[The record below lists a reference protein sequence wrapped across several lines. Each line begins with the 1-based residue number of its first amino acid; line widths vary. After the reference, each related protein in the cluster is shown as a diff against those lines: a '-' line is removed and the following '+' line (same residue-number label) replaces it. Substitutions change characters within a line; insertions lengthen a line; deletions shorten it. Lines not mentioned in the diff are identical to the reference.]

1 MKKTIFKLI
10 GILFLVSALVCT
22 QIPVLGT
29 RASSNGFMMD
39 GDKLVKY
46 TGTATAV
53 SVPNGVKTIG
63 SDAFVQN
70 SALSSV
76 TFPDSLEVIESS
88 AFSGC
93 SELRRLVIPEGC
105 KTIKNGAFADCNK
118 LEYMGLPSTLSS
130 LGTGVFAGCERLKSV
145 DFVKGN
151 SDFVCDDG
159 ILYNSRK
166 TVVYQALAG
175 RENAAYNM
183 PDTVE
188 EIKKY
193 AFWGCDKLKN
203 VDLSSNLKEIS
214 DYAFSNAS
222 GLSSVSLPYS
232 VRAIRLKAFEDCRN
246 LRDITIPTSVTD
258 IDDTAFDG
266 CQLLNIQAEE
276 GSAGAA
282 FKSTYE
288 ATRASHT
295 EYEDTVSDNQGPSVS
310 GNSEEAVIH
319 PDVPYA
325 SDVDHYVEWD
335 VDSPGVLGRSKVV
348 AGNAVVLMKSDE
360 AAIHGGELLYASG
373 VSDNDVKNRLTE
385 SIVGGDTIGYRAF
398 YKDSALEGI
407 TFPSGIT
414 TIDAFAFARSGLTDV
429 SIPYGVT
436 TINNAAFY
444 HCDRL
449 QNVDIPLSVTEIG
462 EDAFTYT
469 PWLQNWYQSRDFN
482 DFLIVGDGILLA
494 YKGNAS
500 TIDIPD
506 TVKKIGPAVFMNHSE
521 IKQINI
527 PDTVTEVGE
536 DAFYQC
542 TGLTTIT
549 GMNGVEKIEDQAF
562 YGCPLKTVRIPD
574 SVKNIGVSAYGGTGQ
589 TDSIIF
595 LGTQIPVLSYEE
607 ASTRLSAK
615 RNPAFDGIDTAIVNA
630 AVTDA
635 SIKDTVL
642 DADYGAF
649 TGVVYQIEDYDQ
661 ATVKPVISNQIKDNT
676 AVSDN
681 IRLYD
686 KEYRVLDNPKMQY
699 ASDTRTVSDNSLQT
713 LLQVDHDVWNKN
725 EVSVSD
731 SNSTV
736 PLSGCHMYLV
746 KSADNGDSIRQAM
759 TEYYGDQEASD
770 YIFFDLSMMDE
781 TGHIPIRQLG
791 KNRILVTLSIPEDLQ
806 DKELCLVTLDRN
818 KRPEIL
824 LGTLDVRD
832 GQQMITFQ
840 VSHFSDYALCAAQGE
855 LKDKIIEKKSNSS
868 GMSGLDRTPDTGDHL
883 NIRLILIVG
892 LASLGA
898 FFLLLGFTRPCINK
912 KKTK

>member
-63 SDAFVQN
+63 ADAFAQN

-76 TFPDSLEVIESS
+76 TFPDSLEKIESG

-93 SELRRLVIPEGC
+93 SELRRMVVPEGC
-105 KTIKNGAFADCNK
+105 KTIENGAFADCDK

-130 LGTGVFAGCERLKSV
+130 LGTGVFAGCGRLKSV
-145 DFVKGN
+145 NFVKGN
-151 SDFVCDDG
+151 SIFVCDDG
-159 ILYNSRK
+159 ILYNSQK
-166 TVVYQALAG
+166 TTIYQALAG

-183 PDTVE
+183 PNTVE

-203 VDLSSNLKEIS
+203 VDLSSNLKEIG

-222 GLSSVSLPYS
+222 ELSSITLPYS

-246 LRDITIPTSVTD
+246 LTDITIPVSVTD

-282 FKSTYE
+282 FKDTYE
-288 ATRASHT
+288 ATKASHT
-295 EYEDTVSDNQGPSVS
+295 EYEDTVSDNNGPSVS
-310 GNSEEAVIH
+310 GNSEETVIH

-348 AGNAVVLMKSDE
+348 AGSAVVLMKSDE
-360 AAIHGGELLYASG
+360 EAIYGGELLYATG
-373 VSDNDVKNRLTE
+373 VSGNDAQNKLTDA
-385 SIVGGDTIGYRAF
+385 IVDGNTIGYRAF
-398 YKDSALEGI
+398 YKDSDLTDI
-407 TFPSGIT
+407 TFPSNIE
-414 TIDAFAFARSGLTDV
+414 TIDSFAFARSGLTYV

-444 HCDRL
+444 HCDQL

-462 EDAFTYT
+462 EDAFSYT
-469 PWLQNWYQSRDFN
+469 PWLENWYQSHDF
-482 DFLIVGDGILLA
+482 DDYLIIGDGILLA

-500 TIDIPD
+500 TLDIPD

-521 IKQINI
+521 IKQIYI
-527 PDTVTEVGE
+527 PDSVTEVGE

-542 TGLTTIT
+542 TGLTTVT

-574 SVKNIGVSAYGGTGQ
+574 SVKSIGVSAYGGTGQ

-595 LGTQIPVLSYEE
+595 LGTQIPGLSYEE

-615 RNPAFDGIDTAIVNA
+615 RNPVFDGIDTAIVNA

-649 TGVVYQIEDYDQ
+649 TGVIYQIEDYDQ
-661 ATVKPVISNQIKDNT
+661 ATVKPVISNQTKDDT
-676 AVSDN
+676 TVSDS

-686 KEYRVLDNPKMQY
+686 KDYRVLDNPQLQY
-699 ASDTRTVSDNSLQT
+699 TTDMLTVSDNSLQS

-725 EVSVSD
+725 DVSVSD
-731 SNSTV
+731 TGSSI
-736 PLSGCHMYLV
+736 PLSGYHMYLSG
-746 KSADNGDSIRQAM
+746 SADNGESIRQAM
-759 TEYYGDQEASD
+759 AEYYGDNEASNCV
-770 YIFFDLSMMDE
+770 FFDLSMMDE
-781 TGHIPIRQLG
+781 TNHIPIRQLG
-791 KNRILVTLSIPEDLQ
+791 KSRVAVTLSVPEGMQ

-824 LGTLDVRD
+824 LGTLDEKD
-832 GQQMITFQ
+832 GHQTITFQ

-855 LKDKIIEKKSNSS
+855 LKDKIVAKKSNSS
-868 GMSGLDRTPDTGDHL
+868 GMSGLDQTPDTGDYL
-883 NIRLILIVG
+883 NIRLIFIVG
-892 LASLGA
+892 MAALGA
-898 FFLLLGFTRPCINK
+898 FFLILGFTRPRVYK